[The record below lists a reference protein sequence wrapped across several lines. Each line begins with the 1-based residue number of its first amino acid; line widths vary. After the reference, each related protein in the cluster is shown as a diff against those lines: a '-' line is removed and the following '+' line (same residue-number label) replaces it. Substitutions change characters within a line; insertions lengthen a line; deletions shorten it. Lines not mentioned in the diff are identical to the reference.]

1 MPAAERIAA
10 SRTVAATPAEVFRIV
25 TDPAMHVEI
34 DGSGM
39 LKAAPGARRVEAPGD
54 VFEMAMDREA
64 LGDQPMGKYT
74 SVNTVTRIV
83 RDELFEWN
91 VGLPGQGPFGHVYGW
106 EITTTGPNETTV
118 TNSSAW
124 PTSRSMPV
132 SISRSCL
139 SPCWRSRSTTSPR
152 SSITSPNRT
161 DRQDTA
167 RRRVS

>member
-10 SRTVAATPAEVFRIV
+10 SRTVAATPAQVFRIV

-39 LKAAPGARRVEAPGD
+39 LEAAPGARRVEATGD

-83 RDELFEWN
+83 PDELLEWN

-106 EITTTGPNETTV
+106 EITAVGPDETTV
-118 TNSSAW
+118 TNYCAW
-124 PTSRSMPV
+124 PDIPDYAREHFPIVPLSMLEKSVDNLAALLSRE
-132 SISRSCL
+132 
-139 SPCWRSRSTTSPR
+139 T
-152 SSITSPNRT
+152 
-161 DRQDTA
+161 
-167 RRRVS
+167 

>member
-118 TNSSAW
+118 TNYCAW
-124 PTSRSMPV
+124 PDIPEYAREHFPIVPLSMLEKSVDNLAALLSRES
-132 SISRSCL
+132 
-139 SPCWRSRSTTSPR
+139 
-152 SSITSPNRT
+152 
-161 DRQDTA
+161 
-167 RRRVS
+167 